1 MALVI
6 ILNGTTSAGKTSLAR
21 AIQEAASRPFLHV
34 QMDDFLNMQPGWLK
48 DHADGF
54 VFLPVEG
61 VTPPEVSV
69 ETGPFGKRLMDGMRR
84 SVAAM
89 AEAGLDVIVDD
100 VWMGEGEQQEYQ
112 RLLNN
117 HKPVFVGVH
126 AALEVAEAR
135 EVARGTG
142 ILGKR
147 DGNFPVFTRALS
159 MILRWIRVRSRPMF
173 WRDPCWTV
181 WVCRRPTG
189 RCLPVRPKL
198 P

>member
-1 MALVI
+1 MALVV

-21 AIQEAASRPFLHV
+21 AIQEAALRPFLHV

-48 DHADGF
+48 DHVDGF

-100 VWMGEGEQQEYQ
+100 VWMGDGEQQEYR

-117 HKPVFVGVH
+117 HQPVFVGVH
-126 AALEVAEAR
+126 SALEVAEAR
-135 EVARGTG
+135 EVARGDRDIGQARWQFPRVHAGAEYDLEVDTSQESPDVLARSLLVR
-142 ILGKR
+142 LG
-147 DGNFPVFTRALS
+147 L
-159 MILRWIRVRSRPMF
+159 
-173 WRDPCWTV
+173 
-181 WVCRRPTG
+181 
-189 RCLPVRPKL
+189 
-198 P
+198 

>member
-1 MALVI
+1 MALVV

-21 AIQEAASRPFLHV
+21 AVQAAASRPFLHV

-48 DHADGF
+48 DHAGGF

-100 VWMGEGEQQEYQ
+100 VWMGEGEQQEYR

-117 HKPVFVGVH
+117 HQPVFVGVH

-135 EVARGTG
+135 EVARGDRDIGQARWQFPRVHAGAEYDLEVDTSQESPDVLARSLLDR
-142 ILGKR
+142 LG
-147 DGNFPVFTRALS
+147 L
-159 MILRWIRVRSRPMF
+159 
-173 WRDPCWTV
+173 
-181 WVCRRPTG
+181 
-189 RCLPVRPKL
+189 
-198 P
+198 